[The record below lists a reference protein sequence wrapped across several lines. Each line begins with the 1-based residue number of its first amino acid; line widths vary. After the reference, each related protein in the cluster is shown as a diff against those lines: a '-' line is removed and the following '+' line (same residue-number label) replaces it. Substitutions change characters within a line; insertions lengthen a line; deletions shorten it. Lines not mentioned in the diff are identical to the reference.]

1 MSVRSRLK
9 VLIAQRNVERL
20 QRGEQ
25 ELTQQQIAEACGLSL
40 STVNGL
46 TSGRS
51 TRVDFDTLDKLCAYF
66 NVEPGDLLERVPE
79 REG

>member
-20 QRGEQ
+20 QRGEP
-25 ELTQQQIAEACGLSL
+25 ELTQQQIADACGLSL

-51 TRVDFDTLDKLCAYF
+51 TRVDFDTLDKLCTYF

>member
-51 TRVDFDTLDKLCAYF
+51 TRVDFDTLDKLCGF
-66 NVEPGDLLERVPE
+66 FDVEPGDLLERVPE